1 MFSVLLQIQK
11 DSLVQSLSSNLYNW
25 TITTGPLILLAIVIF
40 FAGQWLIRL
49 IHRGFKKILT
59 GRRFDSTLRPFLENL
74 LQVVLQVM
82 LMLGIMQLLGIQM
95 TLFAAVIG
103 ALGVAAGLALS
114 GTLQNFASGVII
126 ILLKPFRVGDNI
138 ITQGEEG
145 TVISIRLFNSVIQ
158 TFNNTTLIVPNSKLC
173 NEVIFNLT
181 VQEKRRIDMLIKFGY
196 ATEFSQVATLM
207 KKAIAQT
214 KEVLQDPPVRIGIDK
229 VDSDS
234 FTVVL
239 NVWVN
244 AHGYEDSR
252 LALNANL
259 LEQLGPVIKK

>member
-1 MFSVLLQIQK
+1 MFAVLLQIQK
-11 DSLVQSLSSNLYNW
+11 DSLVQNLSSNLYNW
-25 TITTGPLILLAIVIF
+25 AINTGPLILLAIVIF
-40 FAGQWLIRL
+40 FAGQGLIRL
-49 IHRGFKKILT
+49 MHRGFKKLLA
-59 GRRFDSTLRPFLENL
+59 GKRFDSTLRPFLENL

-82 LMLGIMQLLGIQM
+82 LILGIMQLLGIQM

-114 GTLQNFASGVII
+114 GTLQNFASGVLI
-126 ILLKPFRVGDNI
+126 ILLKPFRIGDNI
-138 ITQGEEG
+138 KTQGEEG

-181 VQEKRRIDMLIKFGY
+181 LQKKRRIDTLIKFSN
-196 ATEFSQVATLM
+196 AITLAQVTELM
-207 KKAIAQT
+207 QQAIAQT
-214 KEVLQDPPVRIGIDK
+214 KEVLQDPPCRIGVDK
-229 VDSDS
+229 VEGDS

-259 LEQLGPVIKK
+259 LESLGPVLKK